1 MILQALTA
9 YYEAMLKKG
18 IVAPP
23 GWDGAFK
30 VSFWLELNDS
40 GELIDVID
48 QRHDEQ
54 RGKKTV
60 LVPLP
65 MSVPAHVKR
74 ASGVAA
80 NFLCDNSSYIL
91 GADEKGKPER
101 AVQCFE
107 ACAVLHHKLLDGVD
121 SPAARAVLAFFDT
134 WQPKLSAA
142 HPLLA
147 ERWKDITDNANLV
160 FCYDYADGRRT
171 VTEDPA
177 IKDAWQQH
185 YHNTAP
191 DAVMA
196 QCLVTGQTAPIA
208 ATHPAIK
215 GVPGAQS
222 SGAALVS
229 FNAPAFCSYGH
240 EQGGN
245 APVSKYAAF
254 AYTTALNTLLAD
266 RDRCKIIGDTA
277 VVCWAENA
285 DNAAADLG
293 MDAIFGIPE
302 DRGVQ
307 ESDVTAALKA
317 LAAGKSRDWLDELI
331 LPDQHVYFL
340 GLAPNAARLSVRFFL
355 RDSIRRFAEHIN
367 QHREALEIVRPAND
381 PWEDL
386 PVWKLVRETV
396 RQGKRPSS
404 SSVGDNSAANK
415 DTINQKERNPSPA
428 PQLAG
433 DLMRAILTGSRYPA
447 TLLNGVT
454 LRIRAEREITRGRA
468 AIIKAYYTRNRSK
481 YCPEEVLT
489 VTLNDESEY
498 LPYVLGRLFAVLE
511 AVQGAANPGINTT
524 IKDRYFN
531 SACATPAIVFPTLI
545 KLAQKHL
552 QKLNAGRSKHYNKQ
566 ITALMGMIHE
576 DFPTRMTQPEQGA
589 FEIGYYHQTQKPSN
603 WNKEENENV

>member
-1 MILQALTA
+1 MILQALTT
-9 YYEAMLKKG
+9 YYEAMLKKS

-74 ASGVAA
+74 SSGVAA

-107 ACAVLHHKLLDGVD
+107 ACAALHHTLLDGVD

-134 WQPKLSAA
+134 WQPELSAA

-147 ERWKDITDNANLV
+147 EHWKDITDNANLV

-177 IKDAWQQH
+177 IKDAWQRH
-185 YHNTAP
+185 YHNTDP
-191 DAVMA
+191 GAVMA

-208 ATHPAIK
+208 ATHPSIR
-215 GVPGAQS
+215 GVAGAQS

-245 APVSKYAAF
+245 APVSEYAAF

-266 RDRCKIIGDTA
+266 RDRRKAQEKINRSEETA
-277 VVCWAENA
+277 KRLYEDA

-293 MDAIFGIPE
+293 MDAIFGLPE

-317 LAAGKSRDWLDELI
+317 LAAGKSCDWLDGLI

-396 RQGKRPSS
+396 
-404 SSVGDNSAANK
+404 
-415 DTINQKERNPSPA
+415 NQKERNPSPA

-511 AVQGAANPGINTT
+511 AVQDAANPGINTT

-531 SACATPAIVFPTLI
+531 SACATPAVIFPTLI

-552 QKLNAGRSKHYNKQ
+552 QKLDTGKSIHYNRQ
-566 ITALMGMIHE
+566 LTALMGMIHE
-576 DFPTRMTQPEQGA
+576 GFPARMTLPEQGA
-589 FEIGYYHQTQKPSN
+589 FQLGYYHQTQKRYEKK
-603 WNKEENENV
+603 NKEENENV